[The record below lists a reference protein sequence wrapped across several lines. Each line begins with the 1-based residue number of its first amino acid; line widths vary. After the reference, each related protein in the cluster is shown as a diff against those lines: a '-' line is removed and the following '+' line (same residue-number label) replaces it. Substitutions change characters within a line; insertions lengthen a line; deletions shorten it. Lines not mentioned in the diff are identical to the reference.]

1 MSQHELDEAVAKI
14 RSEQVDDEIVK
25 AAAKRVFGGL
35 FDSAFIHSEPSG
47 GKIRGCQDVQQLI
60 PAYLSRSLS
69 SARALLVEDHAFHC
83 VDCRRVLQ
91 QARSGTASFSAIP
104 IDRANRKRVP
114 MLVWAVAAT
123 LIAGIGLGITGLLPG
138 QNTVRATVASVQGT
152 LYKVTDLGVSL
163 VQVGQIVTNSDQ
175 LRTAKGSRAILR
187 LAGGT
192 QLEMAERSE
201 ISLSGGWR
209 GPAVNLQRGQMIVEA
224 RKALYVTSGEMTIPV
239 NGGVVAVDHGA
250 KESRIAVAQGLVDV
264 QIAQTTRRVKAGQQ
278 YGGEL
283 HLASLPISSEFAW
296 SQNADSYL
304 ALLKEFSSLQ
314 KDLQAIPSPGLRYAS
329 RLPQYLPADTF
340 VYAAI
345 PNLGGTITEAKKLFD
360 SRLAESEVLRQWW
373 QQQAVSKNGEFDR
386 IVDQVSALSNYLGDE
401 IVIAVGGD
409 VAGQNAGPVVL
420 AEIKQ
425 AGLAEYLRSNLPANA
440 QVQIVT
446 AGAPASGGASKL
458 LIQLDN
464 SVMVVSPSATQLNRV
479 EDILQKRAA
488 GDFTS
493 TPFFARIGQVYD
505 GGAGYFLAANLEQ
518 IGAKSVGTAKGAMPS
533 GFDNVQYLVLER
545 KQASGDSEMRAALS
559 FAGARHG
566 IASWLAPPSPA
577 GSLDFV
583 SPDAGFAAS
592 MVMKNPRVMMQELF
606 GIVGNANP
614 NFTKEMEDFQAKA
627 GLSLLD
633 DVASP
638 LGSDV
643 TFALDG
649 ALVPIPAWKIA
660 MEVYDPSRLQQTLAL
675 FVDRF
680 NQQASPQAGRLKL
693 SNEQINGRTFYSLS
707 NEKAPGLA
715 AYYTFVDGYLLASSS
730 EANVQTAIDNKHTG
744 HTLTSSPSFREKL
757 PADGYPNFSAMVYT
771 NMGSSLGDLA
781 KQLKSSGQG
790 QSSFGSFLLKGGSG
804 LICVYGE
811 SDRIVAAARGS
822 FLGFDLGTLVGIQ
835 QGKPLNSL
843 IAGAKG
849 TVSSVPTGQQPNRP
863 TRLPGGQSRL
873 SPLRYGIPN

>member
-14 RSEQVDDEIVK
+14 RSEQVDDETVK

-35 FDSAFIHSEPSG
+35 FDSAFIHSEPSL
-47 GKIRGCQDVQQLI
+47 GKIRNCQDVQSLI
-60 PAYLSRSLS
+60 PAYLNRTLPA
-69 SARALLVEDHAFHC
+69 ARALLVEDHALHC

-91 QARSGTASFSAIP
+91 RARSGTATVSAMP
-104 IDRANRKRVP
+104 LERSSRKRVP

-138 QNTVRATVASVQGT
+138 QNTVRATVAGVQGT

-163 VQVGQIVTNSDQ
+163 VQVGQIITNSDQ

-224 RKALYVTSGEMTIPV
+224 HKALYVTSGEMTIPV
-239 NGGVVAVDHGA
+239 NGGVVAVDHGT

-283 HLASLPISSEFAW
+283 HLASLPIVSEFAW

-304 ALLKEFSSLQ
+304 ALLKEFSNLQ

-345 PNLGGTITEAKKLFD
+345 PNLGGAITEAKKLFD

-373 QQQAVSKNGEFDR
+373 QQQAVSKDGEFDR
-386 IVDQVSALSNYLGDE
+386 IVDQVSSFSNYLGDE
-401 IVIAVGGD
+401 IVIAVGGE
-409 VAGQNAGPVVL
+409 VAGQHAGPVVL

-425 AGLAEYLRSNLPANA
+425 AGLADYLRSNLPANA
-440 QVQIVT
+440 EVQIVT
-446 AGAPASGGASKL
+446 AGAPAVDGNKL

-464 SVMVVSPSATQLNRV
+464 NVLVISPSATQLNRV

-493 TPFFARIGQVYD
+493 TPFFTRIGQVYD
-505 GGAGYFLAANLEQ
+505 SGAGYFLAANLEQ
-518 IGAKSVGTAKGAMPS
+518 IRAKSVGNAKGSVSS
-533 GFDNVQYLVLER
+533 GFDNVQYLVFER

-592 MVMKNPRVMMQELF
+592 MVMKNPRVMMEELI
-606 GIVGNANP
+606 GIAGNANP
-614 NFTKEMEDFQAKA
+614 NFTKEMNDFQAKA

-633 DVASP
+633 DVAAP

-660 MEVYDPSRLQQTLAL
+660 IEVYDPSRLQQTLAL

-693 SNEQINGRTFYSLS
+693 SNEQINGRMFYSLS

-715 AYYTFVDGYLLASSS
+715 AYYAFVDGYLLASSS
-730 EANVQTAIDNKHTG
+730 EANVQTAIDNKQTG
-744 HTLTSSPSFREKL
+744 RTLATSPSFREKL

-781 KQLKSSGQG
+781 KRFNSSGQK
-790 QSSFGSFLLKGGSG
+790 QSFGAFLMKGGSG
-804 LICVYGE
+804 LVCVYGE

-835 QGKPLNSL
+835 QGRSLNSL

-849 TVSSVPTGQQPNRP
+849 TVSSVPTRQDPNRP
-863 TRLPGGQSRL
+863 NHLPGGQSRL
-873 SPLRYGIPN
+873 SPLRNGIPN